1 LKRSTSRRQEAGE
14 ETLLCWSIPR
24 LGDAG
29 QIVIAAGGEAVF
41 AEWLET
47 AVTSVVGV
55 LIDSLREIPFIS
67 RTILG
72 CRTITEASILSWEYI
87 GQAYT
92 HFFVEYYSYEAIG
105 FLEPERR
112 IDLECLNLLT
122 EYIVEFKCSGTNA
135 RILQVHQLRDWREG
149 DSQEIKKSNAATI
162 KMIRYLIAKHRCQD
176 NPICCHLTENGS
188 MTIWDENTQHPVCD
202 EWTLRFGVEF
212 V

>member
-1 LKRSTSRRQEAGE
+1 MFCWSTSRPGAV
-14 ETLLCWSIPR
+14 
-24 LGDAG
+24 G
-29 QIVIAAGGEAVF
+29 QIVTAAGGETAF

-47 AVTSVVGV
+47 AVTSVIGF
-55 LIDSLREIPFIS
+55 LIDNLREISFIS
-67 RTILG
+67 PAIRG
-72 CRTITEASILSWEYI
+72 CKTVTEASIISWEYI

-112 IDLECLNLLT
+112 IDLEYLNLLT

-149 DSQEIKKSNAATI
+149 DSQEIRKSNATTI
-162 KMIRYLIAKHRCQD
+162 KMIRYLITKHRCHD
-176 NPICCHLTENGS
+176 NPICCYLTENGS
-188 MTIWDENTQHPVCD
+188 MTYWDENTQHPVCD
-202 EWTLRFGVEF
+202 EWALRFGVEF